1 MSVNTDSNSTHLAR
15 RERNCCQSRGCTEN
29 LVPVQQAALS
39 SSNLDSQDVRMV
51 LTWFSH
57 GSHMVLTWF
66 SHGSLCSK
74 DESDMLSV
82 ITPSQ
87 CISVYLSASREFERS
102 LPERAQPRQPEHGHI
117 ANSRKLAE
125 GQSKQAE
132 LKEFHFSKVFM
143 PEKNILLLSL
153 NLYLIFAR
161 YVFASLLPSTF
172 LVKMSQASLR
182 FSVSTSLHICSH
194 GEMLQ
199 RLHHQHPPPGARE
212 KRKK

>member
-1 MSVNTDSNSTHLAR
+1 MLSLCLSIQIPTAPTWREENGTAAR
-15 RERNCCQSRGCTEN
+15 AE
-29 LVPVQQAALS
+29 AALRTS
-39 SSNLDSQDVRMV
+39 SLSSKPPLAVQIWIHKMFA
-51 LTWFSH
+51 WFSH
-57 GSHMVLTWF
+57 DSHMVLTWF
-66 SHGSLCSK
+66 PLLQRRIRHAL
-74 DESDMLSV
+74 SDHS
-82 ITPSQ
+82 
-87 CISVYLSASREFERS
+87 ISVYLSASREFERS

>member
-1 MSVNTDSNSTHLAR
+1 
-15 RERNCCQSRGCTEN
+15 
-29 LVPVQQAALS
+29 
-39 SSNLDSQDVRMV
+39 MV